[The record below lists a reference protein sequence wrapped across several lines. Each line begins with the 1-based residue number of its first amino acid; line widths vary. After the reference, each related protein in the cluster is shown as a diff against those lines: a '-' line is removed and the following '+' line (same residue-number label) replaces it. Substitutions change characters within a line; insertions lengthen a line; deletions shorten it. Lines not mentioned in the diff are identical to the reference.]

1 MLSEAKHLYEMQR
14 CAARLFTSFRMTMIP
29 QCCNDPMQQSPS
41 QLYTVYIALGANLGD
56 RGASLRN
63 AVEQLRDA
71 MAVERL
77 SSVYETEPA
86 YLLDQPRFLNMALRG
101 HTALDPH
108 ALLVFLKRIE
118 RDMGRTA
125 GPRYGPR
132 AIDLDILLYDS
143 LALATA
149 DLTIPHPRMAE
160 RPFVLA
166 PLAEIAPELVP
177 PGWNCSIGA
186 LAEMVHGNG
195 DVLVRIGNLTNDQTN
210 A

>member
-1 MLSEAKHLYEMQR
+1 
-14 CAARLFTSFRMTMIP
+14 
-29 QCCNDPMQQSPS
+29 MQQPS
-41 QLYTVYIALGANLGD
+41 SNNDHTIYLALGANLGD

-63 AVEQLRDA
+63 AVERLRDA
-71 MAVERL
+71 VAVERM

-86 YLLDQPRFLNMALRG
+86 YLLDQPRFMNMVLRG

-108 ALLVFLKRIE
+108 ALLAFLKRIE

-143 LALATA
+143 LALTTA

-166 PLAEIAPELVP
+166 PLAEIAPDLVP
-177 PGWNCSIGA
+177 PGWERSIGA
-186 LAEMVHGNG
+186 LAAVVRGNG
-195 DVLVRIGNLTNDQTN
+195 DVLTRIGALSSDQTN

>member
-1 MLSEAKHLYEMQR
+1 
-14 CAARLFTSFRMTMIP
+14 
-29 QCCNDPMQQSPS
+29 MQQPPS
-41 QLYTVYIALGANLGD
+41 NNAHTIYLALGTNLGD
-56 RGASLRN
+56 RGARLRN
-63 AVEQLRDA
+63 AVERLRDA
-71 MAVERL
+71 VAIERV

-108 ALLVFLKRIE
+108 ALLAFLKRIE
-118 RDMGRTA
+118 RDMGRAA

-143 LALATA
+143 LALTTA
-149 DLTIPHPRMAE
+149 ALTIPHPRMAE

-177 PGWNCSIGA
+177 PGWNHSIGA
-186 LAEMVHGNG
+186 LAAVVRGNG
-195 DVLVRIGNLTNDQTN
+195 DILMRIGDFSSDQTN

>member
-1 MLSEAKHLYEMQR
+1 L
-14 CAARLFTSFRMTMIP
+14 TSSLENPHTIY
-29 QCCNDPMQQSPS
+29 
-41 QLYTVYIALGANLGD
+41 LALGANLGD
-56 RGASLRN
+56 RVASLRN
-63 AVEQLRDA
+63 AIERLRDA
-71 MAVERL
+71 VAVERL

-108 ALLVFLKRIE
+108 ALLAFLKRIE
-118 RDMGRTA
+118 RDMGRIA

-132 AIDLDILLYDS
+132 VIDLDILLYDS

-149 DLTIPHPRMAE
+149 DLIIPHPRMAE

-177 PGWNCSIGA
+177 PGWDRSIGA
-186 LAEMVHGNG
+186 LAKVIHGNG
-195 DVLVRIGNLTNDQTN
+195 DVLVRIGDLTNEQNN

>member
-1 MLSEAKHLYEMQR
+1 MW
-14 CAARLFTSFRMTMIP
+14 
-29 QCCNDPMQQSPS
+29 QSSSNSPH
-41 QLYTVYIALGANLGD
+41 TVYLALGANLGD
-56 RGASLRN
+56 RLASLRN
-63 AVEQLRDA
+63 AVGRLSDA
-71 MAVERL
+71 VAVERL

-108 ALLVFLKRIE
+108 VLLAGLKRIE
-118 RDMGRTA
+118 REMGRAA
-125 GPRYGPR
+125 GPRNGPR

-177 PGWNCSIGA
+177 PGWGRTIGE
-186 LAEMVHGNG
+186 LASVVRGNG
-195 DVLVRIGNLTNDQTN
+195 DVLVQVGHL
-210 A
+210 

>member
-1 MLSEAKHLYEMQR
+1 LENPHTIYL
-14 CAARLFTSFRMTMIP
+14 
-29 QCCNDPMQQSPS
+29 
-41 QLYTVYIALGANLGD
+41 ALGANLGD
-56 RGASLRN
+56 RVASLRN
-63 AVEQLRDA
+63 AIERLRDA
-71 MAVERL
+71 VAVERL

-108 ALLVFLKRIE
+108 ALLAFLKRIE
-118 RDMGRTA
+118 RDMGRIA

-132 AIDLDILLYDS
+132 VIDLDILLYDS

-149 DLTIPHPRMAE
+149 DLIIPHPRMAE

-177 PGWNCSIGA
+177 PGWDRSIGA
-186 LAEMVHGNG
+186 LAKVIHGNG
-195 DVLVRIGNLTNDQTN
+195 DVLVRIGDLTNEQNN

>member
-1 MLSEAKHLYEMQR
+1 MQPPPPNN
-14 CAARLFTSFRMTMIP
+14 LHTIY
-29 QCCNDPMQQSPS
+29 
-41 QLYTVYIALGANLGD
+41 LALGANLGD
-56 RGASLRN
+56 RGASLRS
-63 AVEQLRDA
+63 AIERLRDA
-71 MAVERL
+71 VAVERM

-101 HTALDPH
+101 HTTLDPY
-108 ALLVFLKRIE
+108 ALLAFLKRIE
-118 RDMGRTA
+118 RDMGRAA

-132 AIDLDILLYDS
+132 VIDLDILLYDS

-186 LAEMVHGNG
+186 LAEVIRGNG
-195 DVLVRIGNLTNDQTN
+195 DVLVRIGEL
-210 A
+210 

>member
-1 MLSEAKHLYEMQR
+1 M
-14 CAARLFTSFRMTMIP
+14 
-29 QCCNDPMQQSPS
+29 QSPPNNPHTIY
-41 QLYTVYIALGANLGD
+41 LALGANLGD

-63 AVEQLRDA
+63 AVERLRA
-71 MAVERL
+71 AVAVERM

-108 ALLVFLKRIE
+108 ALLIFLKRVE
-118 RDMGRTA
+118 RDMGRAA

-143 LALATA
+143 LALTTA
-149 DLTIPHPRMAE
+149 DLIIPHPRMAE

-166 PLAEIAPELVP
+166 PLAEIAPDLVP
-177 PGWNCSIGA
+177 PGWNRSIGA
-186 LAEMVHGNG
+186 LAKVVHGNG
-195 DVLVRIGNLTNDQTN
+195 DVLVRVGDFRDDQNN